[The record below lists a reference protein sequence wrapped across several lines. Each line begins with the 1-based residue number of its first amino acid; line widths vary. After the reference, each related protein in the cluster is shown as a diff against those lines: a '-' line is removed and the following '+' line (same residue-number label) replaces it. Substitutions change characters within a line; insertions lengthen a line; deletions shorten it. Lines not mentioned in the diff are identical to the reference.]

1 MEPLN
6 NTNQVKMLLLMLF
19 NSVFVLVFSY
29 ILFNIVINP
38 NNYFIEMNG
47 WIISIGSLM
56 LLGILILIDRGI
68 KQIREKKYLLLISIL
83 NLSIII
89 GLQWFFF
96 KYFKVTPTWD
106 FGHVY
111 DSALQLKDEFTY
123 VQPYFY
129 VQFPNNI
136 PVLLLFV
143 GIMRFLDFIGIHDY
157 LPCFIIINMLVVIL
171 SIVCLY
177 VFIYRRTTLS
187 HITTLSF
194 LLVII
199 TPLYTYTTI
208 VYTDT
213 LTMIFPILS
222 LLMYDFFYHSEDR
235 KFKYVWLVFLGIC
248 LAIGTLIK
256 ANVIITLIAILI
268 HYFMTTKWKSSL
280 IFMVVL
286 LIPFIS
292 TNYVYQKVIDP
303 IIPVEDEELGY
314 PTTHWLMMG
323 LNHSGKIYGGFNIGD
338 VHITAELKKDGLSNN
353 DITKQHI
360 KIIKERLSNYG
371 VQGYLEF
378 LSKKINFTWGEG
390 TYYAPDKLIR
400 SPLGEN
406 KYQQYVFGDKQT
418 TFVYG
423 SQISHTLILF
433 LIVIAGCSLFRQ
445 RISFEVVLSITLFG
459 VFLFLLFWETRSR
472 YLVLYIPV
480 MLALASHGLY
490 KINCKINK

>member
-1 MEPLN
+1 M
-6 NTNQVKMLLLMLF
+6 
-19 NSVFVLVFSY
+19 
-29 ILFNIVINP
+29 
-38 NNYFIEMNG
+38 
-47 WIISIGSLM
+47 
-56 LLGILILIDRGI
+56 
-68 KQIREKKYLLLISIL
+68 
-83 NLSIII
+83 
-89 GLQWFFF
+89 
-96 KYFKVTPTWD
+96 
-106 FGHVY
+106 
-111 DSALQLKDEFTY
+111 
-123 VQPYFY
+123 QPYFY

-157 LPCFIIINMLVVIL
+157 LPCLIIINMLVVIL

-177 VFIYRRTTLS
+177 IFIYRRTNLS

-199 TPLYTYTTI
+199 IPLYTYTTI

-222 LLMYDFFYHSEDR
+222 LLMYDFFYHSENR
-235 KFKYVWLVFLGIC
+235 KFKYVCLVFLGIC
-248 LAIGTLIK
+248 LAIGALIK
-256 ANVIITLIAILI
+256 ANVIITSIAIFT

-286 LIPFIS
+286 LIPFIFK
-292 TNYVYQKVIDP
+292 NYVYQKVIDP
-303 IIPVEDEELGY
+303 IIPVENEELGY
-314 PTTHWLMMG
+314 PTTYWLMMG
-323 LNHSGKIYGGFNIGD
+323 LNQSGKIYGGFNIED
-338 VHITAELKKDGLSNN
+338 LHITAELK
-353 DITKQHI
+353 
-360 KIIKERLSNYG
+360 KERLSNYG

-400 SPLGEN
+400 SPLGES
-406 KYQQYVFGDKQT
+406 KYQEYVFGDKKT

-433 LIVIAGCSLFRQ
+433 LIVIVGCSLFRK

-472 YLVLYIPV
+472 YLILYIPV
-480 MLALASHGLY
+480 MLALASHGLN
-490 KINCKINK
+490 KINCKINKRKLSIYFSTFLYRNSSIIDTTCVWVKILKHYSYGLSREIQ